1 MTWNLMHLAAML
13 REAGGVP
20 GHGNQRSR
28 WDEGERF
35 GWESPDYL
43 PE

>member
-1 MTWNLMHLAAML
+1 ML

-20 GHGNQRSR
+20 GHGNQRTQ

-43 PE
+43 G